1 MARRL
6 HRTGGMAQVTP
17 DALLARRTGAP
28 CSLDVPV
35 SAARKRGEKD
45 LPSLFADS
53 GRPSVF
59 DKVML
64 ELRLCADD
72 PSIGAPRIVFD
83 RKIYTVNSTKEDLKA
98 SFGSTSLFTET
109 TKMACPS
116 FSLPA
121 GPTPEAGTC
130 PAANQSKKGGLRES
144 GRTYVCDGC
153 YSLESNYVYA
163 NVALAQTARLMWVR
177 RILKEDPSGRM
188 LGETFVRAIDDFA
201 RNATVS
207 SSPDGVG
214 ARLVLELGVQE
225 GGRLVVPV
233 KLPSISTRR
242 RMPVSTPLPTES
254 GFRDTDDWRQKKGV
268 PDGTVCGF
276 FRIHDSGD
284 FGVLTNPAAW
294 KAYGRAWR
302 EVAEALPHVQ
312 FWVPTRMWMWDDLV
326 KDLGP
331 LPDNLSVRP
340 SALHVDEEAPVVEGL
355 TAGSAVFSK
364 DRMKAAIESWTGAA
378 GETWSCP
385 VYSQQNVED
394 KSCMGSGCRACWL
407 WKNTAVAYK
416 WH

>member
-6 HRTGGMAQVTP
+6 TRTGGMAQVTP

-35 SAARKRGEKD
+35 SVAKKKGKE

-59 DKVML
+59 DQINF
-64 ELRLCADD
+64 ELRLCSED
-72 PSIGAPRIVFD
+72 PTLGAPRIVFD
-83 RKIYTVNSTKEDLKA
+83 KKIFTVNAAKEDLKQ

-121 GPTPEAGTC
+121 GPTSEAGTC
-130 PAANQSKKGGLRES
+130 PAANQSKKGGMREK
-144 GRTYVCDGC
+144 GKTFICDGC
-153 YSLESNYVYA
+153 YSLEANYIYP
-163 NVALAQTARLMWVR
+163 NVALSQVARLMWVR
-177 RILKEDPSGRM
+177 RLLKEDPTGNT
-188 LGETFVRAIDDFA
+188 LGATFVRAIEDLA
-201 RNATVS
+201 RHGTLS

-214 ARLVLELGVQE
+214 ARLVLEIGVQDR
-225 GGRLVVPV
+225 GRLVVPV
-233 KLPSISTRR
+233 RLPSVSGHRL
-242 RMPVSTPLPTES
+242 MPVSTPLPAES
-254 GFRDTDDWRQKKGV
+254 GFRDTDEWRASRRV
-268 PDGTVCGF
+268 PDGAVCGF

-284 FGVLTNPAAW
+284 YGVLTSPAAW
-294 KAYGRAWR
+294 KAYANAWK
-302 EVAEALPHVQ
+302 EAALALPHVQ

-326 KDLGP
+326 RSMGE

-340 SALHVDEEAPVVEGL
+340 SALNVDEESPVVEGL
-355 TAGSAVFSK
+355 VAGSTVFSK
-364 DRMKAAIESWTGAA
+364 DRMGQALREWTGAA
-378 GETWSCP
+378 GETWACP
-385 VYSQQNVED
+385 VYSQQSVED

-407 WKNTAVAYK
+407 WKNTAVAYR